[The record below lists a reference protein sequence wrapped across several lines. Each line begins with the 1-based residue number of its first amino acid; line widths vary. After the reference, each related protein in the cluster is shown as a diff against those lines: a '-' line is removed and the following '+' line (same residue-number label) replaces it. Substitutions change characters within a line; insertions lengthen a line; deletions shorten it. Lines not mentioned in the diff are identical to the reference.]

1 MNRRNFLKSM
11 GAAGA
16 VAWLVSGRAAAG
28 DILDGYSNP
37 VGFVDPLL
45 SDQDFLIDPAIDPN
59 PIFSLSVG
67 SGDPR
72 SQGIVL
78 WTRVDPA
85 AMPDP
90 AAPGTVAFE
99 IATDPG
105 FRSGSIVIRGRATL
119 DDANDYTVKLPIQH
133 KKLEPLRTYYYR
145 FIYNKCASRTGRF
158 KTLPEAGASLERI
171 KFAFLS
177 CQDYSNGFYTALAH
191 MAKED
196 ADFVVFLGDYI
207 YETVADPSFQNAQ
220 VRSVPPLPSGDSAA
234 AGLEDYRHLYRV
246 YKSDPNLQAVH
257 ERFTFIQLWDDHEFA
272 NDGYQD
278 YHPDNNPDPSMHTP
292 DLRQAAN
299 QAWVEYGLADVPF
312 DPSAA
317 PLDSVKIYRSFR
329 FGNLM
334 ELVATDERLYRD
346 GPPCGDDTALRYL
359 TLRCPKAESAT
370 RTMLGSTQRDWFLD
384 TVRNSTAT
392 WKIWAN
398 EVTAMQMKV
407 GPTFVTLDQ
416 WDGYP
421 AERANILSNIGIYG
435 VKNFIAITGDI
446 HSFIA
451 GYLKPDFDD
460 ASEPVG
466 VELVVGSIS
475 SANLIELALSQVPLP
490 SAPLPVPIPTP
501 PGVGVE
507 SLLMASNPHMK
518 FFNSSTHGYCVMDV
532 EQSGVTC
539 TMKAVT
545 TIREPQAGLHTLKTF
560 LIKKDRVQLE
570 VII

>member
-1 MNRRNFLKSM
+1 MERRNFLKRL
-11 GAAGA
+11 GTAGA
-16 VAWLVSGRAAAG
+16 VAWLVSGRATAG

-45 SDQDFLIDPAIDPN
+45 YDQNFLIDLAIDPN

-72 SQGIVL
+72 PQGIVL

-85 AMPDP
+85 AMADP

-105 FRSGSIVIRGRATL
+105 FRSGSIVIRGRAAL
-119 DDANDYTVKLPIQH
+119 GDANDYTVKLPIQH

-158 KTLPEAGASLERI
+158 KTLPAAGASLERI

-191 MAKED
+191 LAKED

-220 VRSVPPLPSGDSAA
+220 VRPVPPLPGGGSVA

-278 YHPDNNPDPSMHTP
+278 YHPDNNPNPAAP
-292 DLRQAAN
+292 VPELRQAAN

-312 DPSAA
+312 DPAAA
-317 PLDSVKIYRSFR
+317 PMDSVKVYRAFR
-329 FGNLM
+329 FGSLM

-346 GPPCGDDTALRYL
+346 GPPCGGDTELRYL
-359 TLRCPKAESAT
+359 TLRCAEAERAS
-370 RTMLGSTQRDWFLD
+370 RTMLGMTQRDWLLD

-407 GPTFVTLDQ
+407 GAAFVTLDQ

-421 AERANILSNIGIYG
+421 AERANILSNIGMYG

-451 GYLKPDFDD
+451 GYLKPNFDD

-475 SANLIELALSQVPLP
+475 SANLTELALSLVPLP

-507 SLLMASNPHMK
+507 SLLMASNPHMR
-518 FFNSSTHGYCVMDV
+518 FFNSSTHGYCLMDV
-532 EQSGVTC
+532 GQDGVTC

-545 TIREPQAGLHTLKTF
+545 TIRQPQAELYTLKTF
-560 LIKKDRVQLE
+560 LIRKDSVKL
-570 VII
+570 VAI

>member
-1 MNRRNFLKSM
+1 MDRRNFLKGL
-11 GAAGA
+11 GATGA
-16 VAWLVSGRAAAG
+16 VAWLVSARAATG
-28 DILDGYSNP
+28 ETLDGYSNP
-37 VGFVDPLL
+37 VSFVDPLL
-45 SDQDFLIDPAIDPN
+45 YDEAFLVDPAIDPN
-59 PIFSLSVG
+59 PVFSLSVG

-72 SQGIVL
+72 AHGTVL

-85 AMPDP
+85 AMADP
-90 AAPGTVAFE
+90 AAPGTVGFE
-99 IATDPG
+99 IATEPG
-105 FRSGSIVIRGRATL
+105 FLPGNILIRGRAAL
-119 DDANDYTVKLPIQH
+119 SDSNDYTVKLPIQH
-133 KKLEPLRTYYYR
+133 QKLEPLRTYYYR
-145 FIYNKCASRTGRF
+145 FIYNKTASHVGRF
-158 KTLPEAGASLERI
+158 KTLPEDGASLERV

-177 CQDYSNGFYTALAH
+177 CQDYSNGYYTALAH
-191 MAKED
+191 LAKED
-196 ADFVVFLGDYI
+196 VDCVVFLGDYI

-220 VRSVPPLPSGDSAA
+220 VRPVPPLPSGGSAA

-272 NDGYQD
+272 NDGYQV
-278 YHPDNNPDPSMHTP
+278 YHPDNNPDPDAP
-292 DLRQAAN
+292 APELRQAAN

-312 DPSAA
+312 DPAAA
-317 PLDSVKIYRSFR
+317 PLDSVKIYRAFR

-334 ELVATDERLYRD
+334 ELVATDQRLYRD

-359 TLRCPKAESAT
+359 TPRCAEAESAT
-370 RTMLGSTQRDWFLD
+370 RTMLGATQRDWFLD

-407 GPTFVTLDQ
+407 GTAFVTLDQ

-421 AERANILSNIGIYG
+421 AERANILSNIGLYG

-475 SANLIELALSQVPLP
+475 SANLTELALSQVPLP

-507 SLLMASNPHMK
+507 SLLMAGNPHMK
-518 FFNSSTHGYCVMDV
+518 FFNSSTHGYCLMDV
-532 EQSGVTC
+532 GQSGVTC
-539 TMKAVT
+539 IMKAVT
-545 TIREPQAGLHTLKTF
+545 TIRQTQAELYTLKTF
-560 LIKKDRVQLE
+560 LIKKDNVELI
-570 VII
+570 VI

>member
-1 MNRRNFLKSM
+1 MNRRNFLKGM

-85 AMPDP
+85 AMADP

-105 FRSGSIVIRGRATL
+105 FRSGSIVIRGRAAL

-220 VRSVPPLPSGDSAA
+220 VRLVPPLPSGGSAA
-234 AGLEDYRHLYRV
+234 TGLEDYRHLYRV

-278 YHPDNNPDPSMHTP
+278 YHPDNNPDPSMPTP

-346 GPPCGDDTALRYL
+346 GPPCGYDTALRYL
-359 TLRCPKAESAT
+359 TLRCPEAESAT
-370 RTMLGSTQRDWFLD
+370 RTMLGSTQRDWLLD

-398 EVTAMQMKV
+398 EVNAMQMKV

-421 AERANILSNIGIYG
+421 AERANILSNIGVYG

-451 GYLKPDFDD
+451 GYLKPNFDD

-532 EQSGVTC
+532 GQSGVVC

-545 TIREPQAGLHTLKTF
+545 TIREPQAGLYTLKTF
-560 LIKKDRVQLE
+560 LIKKDSVQLD